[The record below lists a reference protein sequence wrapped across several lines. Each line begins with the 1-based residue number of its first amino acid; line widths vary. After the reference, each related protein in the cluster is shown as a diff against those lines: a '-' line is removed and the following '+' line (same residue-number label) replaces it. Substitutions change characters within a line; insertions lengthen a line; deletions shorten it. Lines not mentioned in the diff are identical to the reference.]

1 MGHEHRWDPCIAH
14 RDADVDRFLT
24 HHFAQP
30 DRNVLLVAGAGFDP
44 RACAVAARLGASNP
58 FVRALLVKEERPD
71 PPQDQVERAVANTA
85 ALLAAV
91 AERRVESI
99 DIFGSDGAVIGGR
112 KIINVLSRQVLVG
125 VTDVVVDI
133 SALSV
138 GTSFP
143 IIRYFVERIVRGNE
157 TANLH
162 LLVAHDPRLDADIR
176 SKPSDTPGYVHGFKG
191 RSTLFDAAEAARL
204 WLPQLTT
211 GRRRA
216 LGRLYDFI
224 DPHDTCPILPFP
236 ASNPRLGDKLAEE
249 YLTELE
255 DTWTVDTRNI
265 VYADDGDPL
274 ETSARTPKIYTRCSM
289 STILST
295 SGRRCGPV
303 GNMLIERN
311 PWRNRA
317 GAGLDRVRLQPTVVA
332 QLSPAAPSRQ
342 GQRRAGGHVR
352 AGCLAS
358 PTSPFRIAYVLAKAR
373 PAWQQFVLGDS
384 FDRRLACTHT
394 GTANSLGH
402 RAPRSVSV
410 MRAAFGSC
418 ASADAMP
425 PKPSSSPMS
434 GRCRTPGPLR

>member
-44 RACAVAARLGASNP
+44 RARAVAARLGASNP
-58 FVRALLVKEERPD
+58 LVRALLVKEERPD

-85 ALLAAV
+85 ALLATA
-91 AERRVESI
+91 AEWCVESI

-112 KIINVLSRQVLVG
+112 NIINVLSQQGLVG

-157 TANLH
+157 TVNLH

-176 SKPSDTPGYVHGFKG
+176 SKPSDTPGYVHGFRG

-236 ASNPRLGDKLAEE
+236 ASNPRLGDTLAEE

-255 DTWTVDTRNI
+255 DTWSVDTRNI
-265 VYADDGDPL
+265 VYADEGDPL
-274 ETSARTPKIYTRCSM
+274 DLYR
-289 STILST
+289 TIL
-295 SGRRCGPV
+295 RLDDLRQPV
-303 GNMLIERN
+303 FAETGGSMLI
-311 PWRNRA
+311 
-317 GAGLDRVRLQPTVVA
+317 
-332 QLSPAAPSRQ
+332 LSPLGSKVMALGALMAALERDLPV
-342 GQRRAGGHVR
+342 AHVESL
-352 AGCLAS
+352 GYDLEAS
-358 PTSPFRIAYVLAKAR
+358 VPEQIDQPDLIHVWLEGEVYPQPR
-373 PAWQQFVLGDS
+373 PAL
-384 FDRRLACTHT
+384 
-394 GTANSLGH
+394 
-402 RAPRSVSV
+402 
-410 MRAAFGSC
+410 
-418 ASADAMP
+418 
-425 PKPSSSPMS
+425 PM
-434 GRCRTPGPLR
+434 